1 MIRRNI
7 FCEKREREDD
17 VKRGAQR
24 SSPYCEHCRI
34 FKYVERG
41 MILMKENGDT
51 SHTIESLTVGCDD
64 FGKMHAQEHE
74 VRRHVFLYTRGCRE

>member
-1 MIRRNI
+1 
-7 FCEKREREDD
+7 
-17 VKRGAQR
+17 
-24 SSPYCEHCRI
+24 
-34 FKYVERG
+34 
-41 MILMKENGDT
+41 MKEKGDT